1 MTEGIGISESYAP
14 ISDADSFCTIIVL
27 ASSKVYW

>member
-1 MTEGIGISESYAP
+1 MAEGIDFSESYAP

-27 ASSKVYW
+27 ASSKGYW